1 MVEVLETQR
10 IENLQGRIRVPG
22 DKSISHRAVMLLA
35 ISQGRGRIEG
45 FLRGDD
51 CLQTIACFRQLGVEI
66 EDLGSDIIVHGKG
79 LRGLKK
85 PLGEVDVGNSGTTM
99 RLLSGILAGQD
110 FTSTLTGDWSI
121 KKRPMDRIAIPLRR
135 MGAVIQGRGGSDLAP
150 LVIQGQNLR
159 GIDYTLPVPSAQ
171 VKSAVLLAGLYASGE
186 TRVREVLPARNHTE
200 LMLESLGANIKVA
213 EDKIEIASSTLAAR
227 EIQVPGDI
235 SSAAFFLAAAAALPG
250 SHVVIEHVGL
260 NPTRTG
266 ITDVLRQ
273 MGASIELDNFKLLGG
288 EAQGDVVVRGARL
301 HGTVITREMIPA
313 VVDEIPIIAVIAGVA
328 EGITTIRGAEE
339 LRVKETNRLS
349 AIVSELSKLGIRIRE
364 LPDGLEII
372 GPNRVLGGE
381 VESYGDHRMAM
392 ALAIAG
398 LFAHSPVKIRGSA
411 CINVSFPGF
420 ADVLGNIIN

>member
-1 MVEVLETQR
+1 
-10 IENLQGRIRVPG
+10 
-22 DKSISHRAVMLLA
+22 
-35 ISQGRGRIEG
+35 
-45 FLRGDD
+45 
-51 CLQTIACFRQLGVEI
+51 
-66 EDLGSDIIVHGKG
+66 
-79 LRGLKK
+79 
-85 PLGEVDVGNSGTTM
+85 
-99 RLLSGILAGQD
+99 
-110 FTSTLTGDWSI
+110 
-121 KKRPMDRIAIPLRR
+121 
-135 MGAVIQGRGGSDLAP
+135 
-150 LVIQGQNLR
+150 VIQGQNLR